1 MAVDADTSAPQE
13 AAGARVIALR
23 ADLWRRHTDLR
34 NIDPTDARYPETV
47 TELLDRTAALLA
59 AEAESTSLARS
70 VRRKAALANYGLAT
84 ALIVASM
91 ALVAMLAWLGGGV
104 FRVVEGAVV
113 VSAVLAVMTLQQR
126 RRRHHQPQRRGSN
139 VSAGRQNQCAVGASA
154 GVAAVFKPETGPL
167 AAFGMTRS

>member
-34 NIDPTDARYPETV
+34 NIDPADARYPETV

-91 ALVAMLAWLGGGV
+91 ALVAMLPWLGGGV

-126 RRRHHQPQRRGSN
+126 RHQQPQRRGSN
-139 VSAGRQNQCAVGASA
+139 VSAGRQNQRAVGASA
-154 GVAAVFKPETGPL
+154 GVAAVFEPETGPL

>member
-34 NIDPTDARYPETV
+34 NIDPADARYPETV

-91 ALVAMLAWLGGGV
+91 ALVAMLARLGGGV

-126 RRRHHQPQRRGSN
+126 RRRHQPQRRGSN
-139 VSAGRQNQCAVGASA
+139 VSADHQNQRAVGASA
-154 GVAAVFKPETGPL
+154 GVAVVFEPETGPL
-167 AAFGMTRS
+167 VAFGMTRS